1 MARPESIRKARHLFA
16 ESRGG
21 MIGDARNAIRT
32 LNQNL
37 SASLNDPVESLD
49 ATDAMRTLQQ
59 QADQIWQTV
68 QERTMEPTAQQIE
81 QLANQL
87 EILED
92 TLQTEGLQAY
102 GKFSEHVEEFR
113 NTWAGLEFEQAEEVD
128 YQPSAQP
135 QPELQVQPMPEAVPQ
150 ENEPAQFS
158 NWDEYIKAQ
167 TGKDVPDEEALPRL
181 ARAMAGVT
189 LKSQGKPFNAQEA
202 EKAAQQ
208 IQNSQAFKDTFEVEA
223 FEYEIPGVPTSHDL
237 ALDYLFNGNI
247 AAAIEQMSPN
257 RQIGQNGQ
265 KSQKE
270 PEVTAEAERK
280 SASSETSFAFL
291 SDDDSNADMIYK
303 GNVENATFKNFVPS
317 GADDAMISRR
327 GLIGYGQQYGPAFT
341 LSAEL
346 ACIILG
352 GPGGNPLDQV
362 SQPAAVALADQIH
375 RLIKEG
381 ALTDAEN
388 RAEIEKR
395 LSNPGLMGEAARQ
408 GRTEVIALRL
418 LDRIQMPAGVN
429 KARLKNQ
436 LKQYIKS
443 RPLDY
448 REYFE
453 LNSDPSKS
461 GTRTSEPN
469 KWTYEHK
476 ASTKDFALFTVAYRC
491 MKGEGTEKIENRDA
505 FSAEVQ
511 AMKNDSFA
519 ATMMKNK
526 RVCEL
531 LQKGDINR
539 VYTAI
544 QKGVDMLTFDT
555 KELKAQAET
564 DAAKVLDAM
573 KKQGGTV
580 TQTRE
585 WTDLLAA
592 VEKCSKDAS
601 CENNA
606 DVLVKVEKFTKGK
619 KNFQK
624 DPAKQACVNLALDAL
639 KTCIPNAADNP
650 CVTPLTDRFTK
661 VRGRNNAVDLNQYGV
676 NSGRSSIL
684 CRNFADTRKLLE
696 KNIDKEEAKY
706 ADFLNEAYDLI
717 KEYDV
722 AHREKLRAKGKVQ
735 LLDAMYKDAGKNS
748 NWRMTPEKERNFNDA
763 VEIADKF
770 DCLASMMNG
779 DDAALAKDAA
789 HFTKMLQENKN
800 DEHLMLGF
808 RNVLQKDAQNGPQ
821 SEHLKRMVQSYSKA
835 VREGQQEMVDALK
848 LTLQVEGGAKV
859 PQPQKGAAPQL

>member
-21 MIGDARNAIRT
+21 MIGDARNAIRN

-37 SASLNDPVESLD
+37 SASLNDHVESLD

-59 QADQIWQTV
+59 QTEQIWQTV
-68 QERTMEPTAQQIE
+68 QERVEEPSAQQIE
-81 QLANQL
+81 QLADQL
-87 EILED
+87 DILED
-92 TLQTEGLQAY
+92 TLQTPGLQAY

-128 YQPSAQP
+128 YQPSSQPQVQP
-135 QPELQVQPMPEAVPQ
+135 QPEAGPQ
-150 ENEPAQFS
+150 ENAPAQPS

-208 IQNSQAFKDTFEVEA
+208 IQNSQAFKDTFEIED
-223 FEYEIPGVPTSHDL
+223 YGIPGMPTSSDL
-237 ALDYLFNGNI
+237 ARDYLFNGDI
-247 AAAIEQMSPN
+247 AAAIGKMNPDL
-257 RQIGQNGQ
+257 QIDQEGQ
-265 KSQKE
+265 KGQKE
-270 PEVTAEAERK
+270 PEVITTEAGRRSNSDSK
-280 SASSETSFAFL
+280 ETSFAFL
-291 SDDDSNADMIYK
+291 SDDDSDAEMIYK
-303 GNVENATFKNFVPS
+303 GNIDKATFKDFVPS
-317 GADDAMISRR
+317 GADDAVISRR
-327 GLIGYGQQYGPAFT
+327 GLIGYGQQYGPAFM

-346 ACIILG
+346 AGIILG
-352 GPGGNPLDQV
+352 GPGGDPLDQV

-375 RLIKEG
+375 RLIKDG
-381 ALTDAEN
+381 ALTAADK

-395 LSNPGLMGEAARQ
+395 VSDPTAIGAAARQ

-418 LDRIQMPAGVN
+418 LDRIQMPEGVN

-436 LKQYIKS
+436 LKQHIKS
-443 RPLDY
+443 KPMDY

-453 LNSDPSKS
+453 LNSDPSKA
-461 GTRTSEPN
+461 GNRLNEPN

-476 ASTKDFALFTVAYRC
+476 ASTKEFALFTAAYRC
-491 MKGEGTEKIENRDA
+491 MKGDGTEKPENRDA

-526 RVCEL
+526 RVCEA
-531 LQKGDINR
+531 LQKGDIDR
-539 VYTAI
+539 IYTAV
-544 QKGVDMLTFDT
+544 QKGVEMLTFD
-555 KELKAQAET
+555 KEELKAQAEA
-564 DAAKVLDAM
+564 DAARVLDAM

-580 TQTRE
+580 TQSRE
-585 WTDLLAA
+585 WTELMAA

-639 KTCIPNAADNP
+639 KTCVPNAADNP

-676 NSGRSSIL
+676 NSQRSNIL

-696 KNIDKEEAKY
+696 KNIDKEEQKY
-706 ADFLNEAYDLI
+706 ADFLHEAYDQM
-717 KEYDV
+717 KEYNI
-722 AHREKLRAKGKVQ
+722 APQEKLRAKGKVQ

-748 NWRMTPEKERNFNDA
+748 NWRMTPEKEKAFGDA
-763 VEIADKF
+763 VKIADQY

-779 DDAALAKDAA
+779 DDAVLARDAA
-789 HFTKMLQENKN
+789 NFTKMLQENKG
-800 DEHLMLGF
+800 DEHLMRGF
-808 RNVLQKDAQNGPQ
+808 TNLIHKDAQNGQ
-821 SEHLKRMVQSYSKA
+821 ESEHVKRMVQSYGLA
-835 VREGQQEMVDALK
+835 VRNGQQEAVDTLK
-848 LTLQVEGGAKV
+848 TVLRMEGGLK
-859 PQPQKGAAPQL
+859 QPQKGAAPQL